1 MPRFYFDQ
9 VSELSRETDLVGQDF
24 SHEDGALADARERAL
39 ALVKASRES
48 GETAVVT
55 SIVVRNQAGHVAGT
69 IYLGDGRDGP
79 PEAGSAEKLVDYP

>member
-9 VSELSRETDLVGQDF
+9 LSDLARETDLIGQDF
-24 SHEDGALADARERAL
+24 STADAALAEARRRAL
-39 ALVKASRES
+39 SLVGASRAA
-48 GETAVVT
+48 GEAPAIA
-55 SIVVRNQAGHVAGT
+55 SIVVRSQSGHVAGT